1 MTAIH
6 YKKPRTLRINTNP
19 VSKRIF
25 ACYKLIPKEYKYD
38 VEKVYMLQ
46 SLRNRWWPAPGWLGM
61 AMDEKGASLVELCPQ
76 AMVQRRIERSVDV
89 PWPAP
94 KQPWQDPVACG
105 RALSRGMAEAHI
117 GHRRLALAMPSNA
130 VVSDSLWVD
139 ADLTAQEIHDQVT
152 WVASQALQLDW
163 DAVAVDYRRDE
174 TPIGGSAGQVHW
186 FWAACPQER
195 VDAASQLSRA
205 AGLRLAFLGPSLPD
219 LTPEDGRPMRYH
231 VACHMAW
238 QAARA

>member
-1 MTAIH
+1 
-6 YKKPRTLRINTNP
+6 
-19 VSKRIF
+19 
-25 ACYKLIPKEYKYD
+25 
-38 VEKVYMLQ
+38 
-46 SLRNRWWPAPGWLGM
+46 
-61 AMDEKGASLVELCPQ
+61 
-76 AMVQRRIERSVDV
+76 
-89 PWPAP
+89 
-94 KQPWQDPVACG
+94 
-105 RALSRGMAEAHI
+105 MAEAHI
-117 GHRRLALAMPSNA
+117 GHRRLALAMPSKA

-139 ADLTAQEIHDQVT
+139 AGLTAQEIHDQVT

-174 TPIGGSAGQVHW
+174 TPTGGSAGQVHW
-186 FWAACPQER
+186 LWAACPQER